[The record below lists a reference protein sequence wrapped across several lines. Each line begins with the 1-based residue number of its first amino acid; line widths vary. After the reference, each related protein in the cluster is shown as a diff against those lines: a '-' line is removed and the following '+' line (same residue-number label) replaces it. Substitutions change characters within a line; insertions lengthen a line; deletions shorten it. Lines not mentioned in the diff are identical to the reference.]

1 VSDLRRLLLLLR
13 TYVRPHWRAVAVLI
27 VLSYVATVLTG
38 LLPLIMAP
46 ILDLALGGLAAKPAP
61 PRVGLGN
68 LNLGTLGSAVFQWLG
83 VSGHASPQRA
93 IVLLACA
100 YVLVGLLKSAAD
112 FGNYLLGLWIRV
124 RTSASIQARLFEH
137 LLSLSLGFFKRHRTG
152 ELVSRLEADAV
163 STAAPLEVVIISVLT
178 APVLIAV
185 YGLLL
190 VRTSP
195 YLVLAAVGAGIAHYA
210 ITRFVK
216 GPVRRLAR
224 EDLSMLGSLLAH
236 FHEVLANIREVKAL
250 GIEALEAGKARR
262 TLRDLVRLRVRF
274 GLYKHIDEP
283 ARNAANYMVEAAIVL
298 VGAWELLAG
307 RMGAPAFVL
316 FLYVGRVIL
325 VQIGRLG
332 TAWVEIQALLAS
344 STRVTELLEIQ
355 PDVPEGAEAIDDF
368 RDRLALRGVT
378 FAYGSDDV
386 VLDNI
391 DLEIRRGEVVAVVGP
406 SGIGKSTLAD
416 LVLRFYD
423 PRQGTVTIDGRDIRR
438 LRQSSY
444 RALFGVVS
452 QDAVLF
458 NMTIRENIAHGRQS
472 LTDADIVAAARTA
485 NAHDFISEFPQGY
498 DTVVGERGARL
509 SGGQRQRIAIARA
522 IVGRPR
528 ILILDEATSSLDS
541 ESERLVQD
549 AIDRVI
555 VGSTSIVI
563 AHRLSTVLHADRI
576 VVLNERRIEAVAP
589 HAKLLESSPTYSR
602 LYHLQFEASR

>member
-1 VSDLRRLLLLLR
+1 VTDLRRLLLLLR
-13 TYVRPHWRAVAVLI
+13 TYVRPHLPAVALLL
-27 VLSYVATVLTG
+27 VLSYLATALTG
-38 LLPLIMAP
+38 LLPVIMAP
-46 ILDLALGGLAAKPAP
+46 ILDLALGGLAASSSP

-68 LNLGTLGSAVFQWLG
+68 LNLGTLGAAVFQWLG
-83 VSGHASPQRA
+83 IAGPPRPERA
-93 IVLLACA
+93 IALLAVA
-100 YVLVGLLKSAAD
+100 YIAVGLLKSVAD
-112 FGNYLLGLWIRV
+112 FGAYLLGLWIRV
-124 RTSASIQARLFEH
+124 RTSTAIQARLFEH
-137 LLSLSLGFFKRHRTG
+137 LLSLSLGFFKRRRTG
-152 ELVSRLEADAV
+152 ELVSRLEADAQA
-163 STAAPLEVVIISVLT
+163 TAAPLETVIVTVLT
-178 APVLIAV
+178 APVLIAA
-185 YGLLL
+185 YGFLL

-224 EDLSMLGSLLAH
+224 EDLSILGGLLAH

-250 GIEALEAGKARR
+250 GVETLEASRARR
-262 TLRDLVRLRVRF
+262 ILGDLVRLRVRF
-274 GLYKHIDEP
+274 GLYKHVDEP
-283 ARNAANYMVEAAIVL
+283 ARSAANYMVEAAIIL

-307 RMGAPAFVL
+307 RMAAPAF
-316 FLYVGRVIL
+316 FMFMYVGRVIL

-332 TAWVEIQALLAS
+332 TAWIEIQSVLAS
-344 STRVTELLEIQ
+344 STRLTELLETEPEV
-355 PDVPEGAEAIDDF
+355 PDGPEPIEDF

-378 FAYGSDDV
+378 FGYGDDV
-386 VLDNI
+386 VLDRI
-391 DLEIRRGEVVAVVGP
+391 DLEIHRGEILAVVGP

-416 LVLRFYD
+416 LLLRFYD
-423 PRQGTVTIDGRDIRR
+423 PLHGVITIDGRDIRC

-485 NAHDFISEFPQGY
+485 NAHDFISEFSLGY
-498 DTVVGERGARL
+498 ETVVGERGLRL

-555 VGSTSIVI
+555 VGSTSVII
-563 AHRLSTVLHADRI
+563 AHRLSTILHADRI
-576 VVLNERRIEAVAP
+576 VVLNDRRVEAVAP
-589 HAKLLESSPTYSR
+589 HAQLLESSPTYSR
-602 LYHLQFEASR
+602 LYHLQFEAAR

>member
-1 VSDLRRLLLLLR
+1 MTDLRRLLRLLR
-13 TYVRPHWRAVAVLI
+13 TYVRPHWRAVVLLL
-27 VLSYVATVLTG
+27 VSSYVAMLLTG

-46 ILDLALGGLAAKPAP
+46 ILDLALGGMAGRAAS

-68 LNLGTLGSAVFQWLG
+68 LNLGTLGAAVFQWLG
-83 VSGHASPQRA
+83 VTGAASPQRA
-93 IVLLACA
+93 IVVLALA
-100 YVLVGLLKSAAD
+100 YVLIGLLKSAAD

-152 ELVSRLEADAV
+152 ELVSRLEADATT
-163 STAAPLEVVIISVLT
+163 TAAPLEVVLVSVVT

-185 YGLLL
+185 YGFLL

-195 YLVLAAVGAGIAHYA
+195 YLVLAAAAAGIAHYG

-224 EDLSMLGSLLAH
+224 EDLSMLGRLVAH

-250 GIEALEAGKARR
+250 GIEALEVSRARG
-262 TLRDLVRLRVRF
+262 TLHDLIRLRVRF

-283 ARNAANYMVEAAIVL
+283 ARSAANYVVEAAIVL

-316 FLYVGRVIL
+316 FMYVGRVIL

-332 TAWVEIQALLAS
+332 SAWVEIQALLAS
-344 STRVTELLEIQ
+344 SSRVTELLETR
-355 PDVPEGAEAIDDF
+355 PDVVDGSEPIEDF
-368 RDRLALRGVT
+368 RDGLALRGVT
-378 FAYGSDDV
+378 FGYGDGDV
-386 VLDNI
+386 VLDDI

-416 LVLRFYD
+416 LLLRFYD
-423 PRQGTVTIDGRDIRR
+423 PQQGVVTIDGRDIRR

-444 RALFGVVS
+444 RALFGTVS

-458 NMTIRENIAHGRQS
+458 NMSIRDNIAHGRQGLS
-472 LTDADIVAAARTA
+472 DADIVAAARTA
-485 NAHDFISEFPQGY
+485 NAHDFISEFPHGY
-498 DTVVGERGARL
+498 DTVVGERGVRL
-509 SGGQRQRIAIARA
+509 SGGQRQRVAIARA

-555 VGSTSIVI
+555 AGSTSIVI

-576 VVLNERRIEAVAP
+576 VVLNDRRIEAVAP
-589 HAKLLESSPTYSR
+589 HATLLESSPTYSR
-602 LYHLQFEASR
+602 LYHLQFEAPR

>member
-13 TYVRPHWRAVAVLI
+13 TYVRPHWRAVALLLVM
-27 VLSYVATVLTG
+27 SYLATVLTG

-46 ILDLALGGLAAKPAP
+46 ILDLALGGLAASSSP

-68 LNLGTLGSAVFQWLG
+68 LNLGTLGAAVFQWLG
-83 VSGHASPQRA
+83 VSGPPRPERA
-93 IVLLACA
+93 IALLACA
-100 YVLVGLLKSAAD
+100 YVLVGFLKSATD
-112 FGNYLLGLWIRV
+112 FGAYLLGLWIRV

-137 LLSLSLGFFKRHRTG
+137 LMSLSLGFFKRHRTG
-152 ELVSRLEADAV
+152 ELVSRLEADTQA
-163 STAAPLEVVIISVLT
+163 TAAPLEIIVITVIT
-178 APVLIAV
+178 APVLIAA
-185 YGLLL
+185 YGFLL

-195 YLVLAAVGAGIAHYA
+195 YLVLAAAGAGLAHYA

-224 EDLSMLGSLLAH
+224 EDLSILGGLLAH

-250 GIEALEAGKARR
+250 GVEALESRRAVR

-274 GLYKHIDEP
+274 GLYKHMDEP
-283 ARNAANYMVEAAIVL
+283 ARSAANYMVEGAIVL

-307 RMGAPAFVL
+307 RMAAPAFFL
-316 FLYVGRVIL
+316 FMYIGRVIL

-332 TAWVEIQALLAS
+332 TAWIEIQSVLAS
-344 STRVTELLEIQ
+344 SARLTELLETK
-355 PDVPEGAEAIDDF
+355 PDVPDGPEQIEEF
-368 RDRLALRGVT
+368 RDRLALCGVT
-378 FAYGSDDV
+378 FGYGDEV
-386 VLDNI
+386 VLDRI
-391 DLEIRRGEVVAVVGP
+391 DLEIRRGEIVAIVGP

-416 LVLRFYD
+416 LLLRFYD
-423 PRQGTVTIDGRDIRR
+423 PLEGSVTIDGRDIRR

-458 NMTIRENIAHGRQS
+458 NMTIRENIAHGRQN

-498 DTVVGERGARL
+498 DTVVGERGVRL
-509 SGGQRQRIAIARA
+509 SGGQRQRVAIARA

-555 VGSTSIVI
+555 VGSTSVII
-563 AHRLSTVLHADRI
+563 AHRLSTILHADRI
-576 VVLNERRIEAVAP
+576 VVLNDRRVEAVAP
-589 HAKLLESSPTYSR
+589 HAELLESSPTYSR
-602 LYHLQFEASR
+602 LYHLQFEAAR

>member
-1 VSDLRRLLLLLR
+1 MTDLRRLLLLLR
-13 TYVRPHWRAVAVLI
+13 TYVRPHWRAVVVLL
-27 VLSYVATVLTG
+27 VLSYVATILTG

-46 ILDLALGGLAAKPAP
+46 ILDLALGGLAAKPSP

-68 LNLGTLGSAVFQWLG
+68 LNLGTLGAAVFQWLG
-83 VSGHASPQRA
+83 VSGSASPQRA
-93 IVLLACA
+93 IVILAVA
-100 YVLVGLLKSAAD
+100 YVLVGLLKSGAD

-163 STAAPLEVVIISVLT
+163 STAAPLEVVIVSVVT
-178 APVLIAV
+178 APVLILV

-195 YLVLAAVGAGIAHYA
+195 YLVLAAAGAGIAHYA

-250 GIEALEAGKARR
+250 GIEALEAGRARR

-316 FLYVGRVIL
+316 FMYVGRVIL
-325 VQIGRLG
+325 FQIGRLG

-344 STRVTELLEIQ
+344 STRVTELLDVQ
-355 PDVPEGAEAIDDF
+355 PDVPDGAESIDDF
-368 RDRLALRGVT
+368 RDRLALQGVT
-378 FAYGSDDV
+378 FAYGNDEV
-386 VLDNI
+386 VLDDI

-423 PRQGTVTIDGRDIRR
+423 PQQGIVTIDGRDIRR

-458 NMTIRENIAHGRQS
+458 NMTIRENIAHGRES

-498 DTVVGERGARL
+498 DTVVAERGVRL

-589 HAKLLESSPTYSR
+589 HAQLLESSPTYSR

>member
-1 VSDLRRLLLLLR
+1 MTDLRRLLRLLR
-13 TYVRPHWRAVAVLI
+13 TYVRPHWRAVVL
-27 VLSYVATVLTG
+27 LLASSYVAMLLTG

-46 ILDLALGGLAAKPAP
+46 ILDLALGGIAGRAAP
-61 PRVGLGN
+61 PRVGFGN
-68 LNLGTLGSAVFQWLG
+68 LNLGTLGAAVFQWLG
-83 VSGHASPQRA
+83 VTGAASPQRA
-93 IVLLACA
+93 IVVLALA

-152 ELVSRLEADAV
+152 ELVSRLEADATT
-163 STAAPLEVVIISVLT
+163 TAAPLEVVLVSVVT

-185 YGLLL
+185 YGFLL

-195 YLVLAAVGAGIAHYA
+195 YLVLAAAGAGIAHYG

-224 EDLSMLGSLLAH
+224 EDLSMLGRLVAH

-250 GIEALEAGKARR
+250 GIEALEVSRARS
-262 TLRDLVRLRVRF
+262 TLHDLIRLRVRF

-283 ARNAANYMVEAAIVL
+283 ARSAANYVVEAAIVL

-316 FLYVGRVIL
+316 FMYVGRVIL

-332 TAWVEIQALLAS
+332 SAWVEIQALLAS
-344 STRVTELLEIQ
+344 SSRVTELLDTR
-355 PDVPEGAEAIDDF
+355 PDVVDGSEPIEDF
-368 RDRLALRGVT
+368 RDGLALRGVT
-378 FAYGSDDV
+378 FGYGDGDV
-386 VLDNI
+386 VLDDI

-416 LVLRFYD
+416 LLLRFYD
-423 PRQGTVTIDGRDIRR
+423 PQQGVVTIDGRDIRR

-444 RALFGVVS
+444 RALFGIVS

-458 NMTIRENIAHGRQS
+458 NMTIRDNIAHGRQG

-485 NAHDFISEFPQGY
+485 NAHDFISEFPHGY
-498 DTVVGERGARL
+498 DTVVGERGVRL
-509 SGGQRQRIAIARA
+509 SGGQRQRVAIARA

-576 VVLNERRIEAVAP
+576 VVLNDRRIEAVAP
-589 HAKLLESSPTYSR
+589 HATLLESSPTYSR
-602 LYHLQFEASR
+602 LYHLQFEAPR

>member
-1 VSDLRRLLLLLR
+1 MTDLRRLLRLLR
-13 TYVRPHWRAVAVLI
+13 TYVRPHWRAVVVLL
-27 VLSYVATVLTG
+27 VLSYVATILAG

-46 ILDLALGGLAAKPAP
+46 ILDLALGGLAARPAP
-61 PRVGLGN
+61 PRVGFGN
-68 LNLGTLGSAVFQWLG
+68 LNLGTLGAAVFQWLG
-83 VSGHASPQRA
+83 VTGSASPQRA
-93 IVLLACA
+93 IIVLTCA
-100 YVLVGLLKSAAD
+100 YVLIGLLKSAAD

-124 RTSASIQARLFEH
+124 RTMAAIQAQLFEH

-152 ELVSRLEADAV
+152 ELVSRLEADAH
-163 STAAPLEVVIISVLT
+163 STAAPLEVVIISVVT

-185 YGLLL
+185 YGFLLI
-190 VRTSP
+190 RTSP
-195 YLVLAAVGAGIAHYA
+195 YLVLAAAGAGIAHYG

-224 EDLSMLGSLLAH
+224 ADLSMLGGLLAH

-250 GIEALEAGKARR
+250 GVEALEVGRARR
-262 TLRDLVRLRVRF
+262 MLRELMRLRVRH
-274 GLYKHIDEP
+274 GLYKHINEP
-283 ARNAANYMVEAAIVL
+283 ARNAANYMVEATIVL
-298 VGAWELLAG
+298 VGAWALLEG

-316 FLYVGRVIL
+316 FMYVGRVIL

-332 TAWVEIQALLAS
+332 SAWVEIQSVLAS
-344 STRVTELLEIQ
+344 STRVIELLETR
-355 PDVPEGAEAIDDF
+355 PDVADGTEPIADF

-378 FAYGSDDV
+378 FGYGDDDI

-391 DLEIRRGEVVAVVGP
+391 DLEIRRGEIVAVVGP

-423 PRQGTVTIDGRDIRR
+423 PRQGVVTIDGRDIRR

-458 NMTIRENIAHGRQS
+458 NMTIRDNIVHGRQD
-472 LTDADIVAAARTA
+472 LTDADIMAAARTA
-485 NAHDFISEFPQGY
+485 NAHEFISEFPRGY
-498 DTVVGERGARL
+498 DTVAGERGVRL

-563 AHRLSTVLHADRI
+563 AHRLSTILHADRI
-576 VVLNERRIEAVAP
+576 VVLNDRRIEAVAP
-589 HAKLLESSPTYSR
+589 HAILLESSPTYSR

>member
-1 VSDLRRLLLLLR
+1 
-13 TYVRPHWRAVAVLI
+13 
-27 VLSYVATVLTG
+27 
-38 LLPLIMAP
+38 
-46 ILDLALGGLAAKPAP
+46 
-61 PRVGLGN
+61 
-68 LNLGTLGSAVFQWLG
+68 
-83 VSGHASPQRA
+83 
-93 IVLLACA
+93 
-100 YVLVGLLKSAAD
+100 
-112 FGNYLLGLWIRV
+112 
-124 RTSASIQARLFEH
+124 
-137 LLSLSLGFFKRHRTG
+137 
-152 ELVSRLEADAV
+152 
-163 STAAPLEVVIISVLT
+163 
-178 APVLIAV
+178 
-185 YGLLL
+185 
-190 VRTSP
+190 
-195 YLVLAAVGAGIAHYA
+195 
-210 ITRFVK
+210 
-216 GPVRRLAR
+216 
-224 EDLSMLGSLLAH
+224 
-236 FHEVLANIREVKAL
+236 
-250 GIEALEAGKARR
+250 
-262 TLRDLVRLRVRF
+262 VRF

-316 FLYVGRVIL
+316 FMYVGRVIL
-325 VQIGRLG
+325 FQIGRLG

-344 STRVTELLEIQ
+344 SSRVTELLEVQ
-355 PDVPEGAEAIDDF
+355 PDVPDGAEAIDDF

-378 FAYGSDDV
+378 FGYGDDEV
-386 VLDNI
+386 VLDDI
-391 DLEIRRGEVVAVVGP
+391 DLEIRRGEIVAVVGP

-423 PRQGTVTIDGRDIRR
+423 PQQGVVTIDGRDIRR

-458 NMTIRENIAHGRQS
+458 NMTIRENIAHGRER

-498 DTVVGERGARL
+498 DTVVAERGVRL

-589 HAKLLESSPTYSR
+589 HAQLLESSPTYSR